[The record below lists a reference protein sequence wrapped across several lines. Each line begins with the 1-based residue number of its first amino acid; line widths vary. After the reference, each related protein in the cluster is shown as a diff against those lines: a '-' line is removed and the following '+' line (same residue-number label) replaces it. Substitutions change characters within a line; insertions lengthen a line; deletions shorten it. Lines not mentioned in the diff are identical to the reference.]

1 MLNGAAATRGR
12 ASAWLQSMAGPADG
26 AGRCHTG
33 AAAFNLKQIA
43 TSSSGKEVPCNAG
56 AKLSK
61 VEGTSQLSPFLG
73 RLRPL
78 LNPLNPGEDGSG

>member
-43 TSSSGKEVPCNAG
+43 TSSSGKEVPCDAG

-61 VEGTSQLSPFLG
+61 WRGLLNSPLFLG
-73 RLRPL
+73 
-78 LNPLNPGEDGSG
+78 G